1 MELSKKKQ
9 HNIALVMLCCTAVIW
24 GVGFVLNKLLLEK
37 HGFEPI
43 PLTLNAVRFS
53 VAAVT
58 MLAIFGR
65 KIRLNKHLLFYGILG
80 GLFLSFGFSLQI
92 LGLNYTTPSSN
103 GFFTAAYVL
112 FVPFVAWIVCKR
124 RPSAI
129 SLVGVVCALVGL
141 TVLNLPTGNAEHGS
155 NEFLGNMLT
164 LGGTMFF
171 AAQIVATDKA
181 LHDHKISPTDIT
193 VLQITFCAV
202 FTVLAALV
210 FESKHYQT
218 VQIDFANCWWQLAIV
233 GLLGTAFAYFS
244 QTYGQTHLTS
254 TETAI
259 ILACESPLGAI
270 LSITLAM
277 EQFRWQVLVGGL
289 FMLGAVFIMEI
300 LPTITKK
307 RDKQAVESAN
317 EQPPQENK

>member
-9 HNIALVMLCCTAVIW
+9 HNIALIMLSCTAVIW
-24 GVGFVLNKLLLEK
+24 GIGFILNKLLLEK
-37 HGFEPI
+37 HGFGSI
-43 PLTLNAVRFS
+43 PLTLNALRFS

-65 KIRLNKHLLFYGILG
+65 KIRLNKYLLLYGVLG
-80 GLFLSFGFSLQI
+80 GLFLSFGFGLQT

-112 FVPFVAWIVCKR
+112 FVPFVTWIVCKR
-124 RPSAI
+124 RPSTI

-141 TVLNLPTGNAEHGS
+141 TVLNVPTGNAEHGS
-155 NEFLGNMLT
+155 NELLGNMLT
-164 LGGTMFF
+164 LAGTLFF

-181 LHDHKISPTDIT
+181 LHDHKLSPTDIT

-210 FESKHYQT
+210 FEAKQYET
-218 VQIDFANCWWQLAIV
+218 VQIDFTNCWWQLAII
-233 GLLGTAFAYFS
+233 GLLGTSFAYFS
-244 QTYGQTHLTS
+244 QTYGQTHLNS

-270 LSITLAM
+270 LSISLAM

-300 LPTITKK
+300 LPTIAKK
-307 RDKQAVESAN
+307 RSKTVEECA
-317 EQPPQENK
+317 EEHKPTENK